1 MIMTLELEYIHNIIG
16 LCQSLLDVQIVARKK
31 EKKEGRKEGRKKE
44 RKKEP
49 TCNKISF
56 IKG

>member
-44 RKKEP
+44 RKNP
-49 TCNKISF
+49 LA
-56 IKG
+56 IKFHLSRVE